1 LYTQIGKALSAS
13 VAHRDSDGLSI
24 LNALEK
30 KIADRG
36 VGDAEATYKIAQ
48 AYAVLGDHSSAL
60 RAFRNSIE
68 NGFFAYPYFMTDPLM
83 ESVRNTT
90 EFVDLV
96 KVARQ
101 RHEAFKSKFF

>member
-1 LYTQIGKALSAS
+1 VESATP
-13 VAHRDSDGLSI
+13 R
-24 LNALEK
+24 
-30 KIADRG
+30 R
-36 VGDAEATYKIAQ
+36 TYKIAQ

-96 KVARQ
+96 KSCQATPRSLQEQVLLISHLSGQA
-101 RHEAFKSKFF
+101 